1 MSQHAYDDRLDDD
14 QVAANRVNEP
24 VDAAPDG
31 GDMDRGDMDRGEMD
45 RTGMDRTGMD
55 RGDMNGDDADSQM
68 LFEDADAESFRER
81 WQQVQSRFVDD
92 PRGAVADA
100 DSLVSDVTQTLSTRF
115 ADQRSGLERQWSEG
129 EDVQTEDLRQTM
141 QRYRTL
147 FERLLAA

>member
-1 MSQHAYDDRLDDD
+1 MTQHAFDNRLDDD
-14 QVAANRVNEP
+14 QV
-24 VDAAPDG
+24 DAERMDG
-31 GDMDRGDMDRGEMD
+31 QMDTDGERNDLGATEMD
-45 RTGMDRTGMD
+45 RDQ
-55 RGDMNGDDADSQM
+55 ADTQ
-68 LFEDADAESFRER
+68 LFEDTDAESFRDR

-100 DSLVSDVTQTLSTRF
+100 DALVSDVTQTLTTRF

>member
-1 MSQHAYDDRLDDD
+1 MTQHAFDDRADDD
-14 QVAANRVNEP
+14 RMDTDRMAEP
-24 VDAAPDG
+24 
-31 GDMDRGDMDRGEMD
+31 
-45 RTGMDRTGMD
+45 
-55 RGDMNGDDADSQM
+55 DADAQ
-68 LFEDADAESFRER
+68 LFEDADAQSFRDR

-100 DSLVSDVTQTLSTRF
+100 DALVGDVTQTLTSRF

>member
-1 MSQHAYDDRLDDD
+1 MDKAIDPFFDFDESPEIRHVAHATFDDR
-14 QVAANRVNEP
+14 A
-24 VDAAPDG
+24 DAH
-31 GDMDRGDMDRGEMD
+31 R
-45 RTGMDRTGMD
+45 
-55 RGDMNGDDADSQM
+55 MNTADATDAQ
-68 LFEDADAESFRER
+68 LFEDSDALSFRDR

-100 DSLVSDVTQTLSTRF
+100 DALISDVTQTLTSRF
-115 ADQRSGLERQWSEG
+115 ADQRCGLERQWSEG

>member
-1 MSQHAYDDRLDDD
+1 MSQSAFEDDRTNDRASDD
-14 QVAANRVNEP
+14 QV
-24 VDAAPDG
+24 DQMLFD
-31 GDMDRGDMDRGEMD
+31 
-45 RTGMDRTGMD
+45 
-55 RGDMNGDDADSQM
+55 GDDAD
-68 LFEDADAESFRER
+68 SFRER

-100 DSLVSDVTQTLSTRF
+100 DALVGDVTKTLTSRF
-115 ADQRSGLERQWSEG
+115 AAERSGLERQWSEG